1 VLIWSISYLLIPA
14 RQAATDLIGHFSV
27 EKLSVSEITQAKT
40 VKKPTSLPFRVIEI
54 FTEKKSLTQAMNKE
68 RGLTEK

>member
-1 VLIWSISYLLIPA
+1 M
-14 RQAATDLIGHFSV
+14 GHFSV

-40 VKKPTSLPFRVIEI
+40 VKKPTSLSFRVIEI